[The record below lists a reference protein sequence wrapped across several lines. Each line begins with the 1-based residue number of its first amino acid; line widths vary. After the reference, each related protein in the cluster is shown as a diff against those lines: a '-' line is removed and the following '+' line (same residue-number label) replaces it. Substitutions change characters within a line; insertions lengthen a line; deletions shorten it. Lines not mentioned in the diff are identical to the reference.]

1 MLSNLKLMALSAK
14 CALRRFFT
22 KENGDVNVVSI
33 VVLIGIAVVLAIIFR
48 NTISSLIGELLDTI
62 SGNARDAVKNG
73 SGSGGGGGGAGGAG
87 GAGGGG
93 GGG

>member
-1 MLSNLKLMALSAK
+1 MLTYLRFMATSAK

-48 NTISSLIGELLDTI
+48 DAISSLIEDLLDTI
-62 SGNARDAVKNG
+62 RGNAEGAIANG
-73 SGSGGGGGGAGGAG
+73 E
-87 GAGGGG
+87 GGGG
-93 GGG
+93 GGGGGGG

>member
-33 VVLIGIAVVLAIIFR
+33 VVLIGIAVALAIIFR
-48 NTISSLIGELLDTI
+48 NTISDLIGQLLDTI
-62 SGNARDAVKNG
+62 SGNAKDAVKSGGG
-73 SGSGGGGGGAGGAG
+73 SGSGGAGGAG

-93 GGG
+93 GG

>member
-1 MLSNLKLMALSAK
+1 MLSNLKLMAISAK

-48 NTISSLIGELLDTI
+48 NSISDLIESLLNTIK
-62 SGNARDAVKNG
+62 GNAEGAIANG
-73 SGSGGGGGGAGGAG
+73 D
-87 GAGGGG
+87 GGGG
-93 GGG
+93 GGGGG